1 MSLILM
7 VEFVHFPFE
16 VISFFNYMDSF
27 GLMGKILK
35 FSQRNAY
42 ISEHL
47 SLSIMIRQYNIYT
60 PPSSS
65 LLFAFLQN
73 SQGNVNKQFL
83 LELAF
88 TAQDDEILQKK
99 YSIHSRFIN
108 FLPPLH
114 IQ

>member
-73 SQGNVNKQFL
+73 SQGKPCHVNKQFL

-99 YSIHSRFIN
+99 NILYIRDS
-108 FLPPLH
+108 
-114 IQ
+114 